1 MQIGKLRSE
10 QLEDMIFQKLKNKR
24 EEVLVRPGIGRDCA
38 VVDYGDQLCVLSTDP
53 ITGTA
58 TNIGKLVV
66 HITCN
71 DIAAD
76 GVAPLGIMLTIML
89 PPETTEAD
97 VENIMNDIIA
107 EADKINVDILGGH
120 TEVTD
125 AVNRVVISATG
136 IGKKLK
142 SRLEGAKKPAS
153 GDLLILT
160 KGSGIEGTGIICYD
174 KEEELKQALGAE
186 VVEQGKQFL
195 EKLSVVKEGV
205 IGGEN
210 GAKLMHDVTEGGL
223 LGGVWEISVLS
234 KLGVRLWKDKLPVSP
249 VTDLVCSHF
258 GIDPLKLMSSGSMLI
273 LADAEDSEK
282 ILGELSG
289 VGIEAW
295 VIGKLE
301 DGEKRVMMDGNLEL
315 EIESPESDELYKVL
329 K

>member
-38 VVDYGDQLCVLSTDP
+38 VVDYGEQLCVLSTDP

-97 VENIMNDIIA
+97 IENIMNDIIC

-142 SRLEGAKKPAS
+142 SKLENAKKPAP
-153 GDLLILT
+153 GDFIILT
-160 KGSGIEGTGIICYD
+160 KGSGIEGTGILCYD
-174 KEEELKQALGAE
+174 KEEELKQALGSDI
-186 VVEQGKQFL
+186 VEQGKLFID
-195 EKLSVVKEGV
+195 KLSVVREGV

-210 GAKLMHDVTEGGL
+210 GAKLMHDVTEGGV

-234 KLGVRLWKDKLPVSP
+234 KLGVRLWKDMMPVSQ
-249 VTDLVCSHF
+249 VTQLVCSHF
-258 GIDPLKLMSSGSMLI
+258 GIDPLKLISSGSMLI
-273 LADAEDSEK
+273 LADEEDSEK
-282 ILGELSG
+282 IFRELTRA
-289 VGIEAW
+289 GIEFSAIGRLEEGDRR
-295 VIGKLE
+295 VI
-301 DGEKRVMMDGNLEL
+301 VDGNVES

>member
-1 MQIGKLRSE
+1 LQIGKLRSE

-234 KLGVRLWKDKLPVSP
+234 KLGVRLWKDKLPVNP

>member
-234 KLGVRLWKDKLPVSP
+234 KLGVRLWKDKLPVNP

>member
-38 VVDYGDQLCVLSTDP
+38 VVDYGEQLCVLSTDP

-89 PPETTEAD
+89 PPGTTEAD
-97 VENIMNDIIA
+97 VENIMNDIIC

-142 SRLEGAKKPAS
+142 SKLENAKKPAP
-153 GDLLILT
+153 GDFLILT

-174 KEEELKQALGAE
+174 KEDELKQALGSDI
-186 VVEQGKQFL
+186 VEQGKLFL
-195 EKLSVVKEGV
+195 EKLSVVREGV

-210 GAKLMHDVTEGGL
+210 GAKLMHDVTEGGV

-234 KLGVRLWKDKLPVSP
+234 KLGVRLLKDKVPVSP

-273 LADAEDSEK
+273 LADEEDSEK
-282 ILGELSG
+282 ICGELTNA
-289 VGIEAW
+289 GIESCIIGW
-295 VIGKLE
+295 LEEGDRRVIVEG
-301 DGEKRVMMDGNLEL
+301 GMEL